1 MLENLNEIKSNAIET
16 LREEAEEAAAEA
28 GNAEATSRTLNQT

>member
-16 LREEAEEAAAEA
+16 LKEEAEEAAAEG
-28 GNAEATSRTLNQT
+28 GNAEVTSRTLN